1 MDSRRLTWTLGGAG
15 LILCGAIAVLR
26 TLDPG
31 LLVPS
36 LPSALVGVIFAAS
49 VLLLAIGLSREASVV
64 ARQRLGVIALAVLAL
79 WPFAQELL
87 FTVLASRLSGL
98 GPLALGWASIL
109 IPLAAAL
116 VAGLV
121 IARAGAVPRPWNWA
135 PLWALAGAVV
145 LQAAA
150 QLTMVA
156 AAPDAVQHFAGMVI
170 ALQAVAYLLGTMLL
184 GVLTVALA
192 ARVELPSAEPVRP
205 RVDELE
211 TQ

>member
-36 LPSALVGVIFAAS
+36 LASVLVGVIFAAS
-49 VLLLAIGLSREASVV
+49 ALLLAVGLSREASVV
-64 ARQRLGVIALAVLAL
+64 ARRPLGMIVLAVLAL
-79 WPFAQELL
+79 WPFVQELL
-87 FTVLASRLSGL
+87 FVVLVSRLSGVGL
-98 GPLALGWASIL
+98 LALSWASIL

-116 VAGLV
+116 VAALV
-121 IARAGAVPRPWNWA
+121 IARAGTVPRPWNWA

-150 QLTMVA
+150 QLIMVA
-156 AAPDAVQHFAGMVI
+156 VAPDAVQHFADLVT
-170 ALQAVAYLLGTMLL
+170 ALQAVAYLLGTLAL
-184 GVLTVALA
+184 GVLAVALA
-192 ARVELPSAEPVRP
+192 ARVGASRTA
-205 RVDELE
+205 
-211 TQ
+211 